1 MNSLA
6 MSSLGMMS
14 LYGIDREMYASA
26 ASTAALYD
34 SCIMEK
40 FYQKE
45 SASLNTGVT
54 QVLREEVAE
63 IADHV
68 PLFE

>member
-1 MNSLA
+1 
-6 MSSLGMMS
+6 
-14 LYGIDREMYASA
+14 MYASA